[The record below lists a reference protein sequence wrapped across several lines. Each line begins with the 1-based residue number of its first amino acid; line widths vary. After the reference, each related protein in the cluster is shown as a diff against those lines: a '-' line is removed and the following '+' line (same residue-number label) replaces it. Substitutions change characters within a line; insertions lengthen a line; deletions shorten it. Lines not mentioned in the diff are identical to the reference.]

1 MVWSSREVIEH
12 AGYHTTSATRGR
24 QQLLA
29 DPASAEIVVNAIR
42 YASES
47 QRAYVLAYA
56 VMPDHLHLLLVPRDG
71 RTVSDVML
79 DIKRYSA
86 KATAAGIDPLGFAW
100 GPFAYA
106 AGQVLDKA
114 VTETKSLDHNKLAD
128 YMHKTSFTTVAGNFS
143 FAKDGE
149 WAKSRQV
156 WTQFQNVQPM
166 SGVDHPDV

>member
-86 KATAAGIDPLGFAW
+86 KAINERLRRTGPLWQRSFYDRLIRGDAHLEATIRYIEHNPVAAGFARQAEEYRFSSASPQGFNDIERFW
-100 GPFAYA
+100 
-106 AGQVLDKA
+106 AG
-114 VTETKSLDHNKLAD
+114 
-128 YMHKTSFTTVAGNFS
+128 
-143 FAKDGE
+143 
-149 WAKSRQV
+149 
-156 WTQFQNVQPM
+156 
-166 SGVDHPDV
+166 

>member
-56 VMPDHLHLLLVPRDG
+56 VMPDHLHLLLVPRAG

-86 KATAAGIDPLGFAW
+86 KAMNERLRRTGPLWQQSFYDRLIRGDAHLEATIRYIEHNPVAAGFARQAEEYRFSSASPQGFNDIERFW
-100 GPFAYA
+100 
-106 AGQVLDKA
+106 AG
-114 VTETKSLDHNKLAD
+114 
-128 YMHKTSFTTVAGNFS
+128 
-143 FAKDGE
+143 
-149 WAKSRQV
+149 
-156 WTQFQNVQPM
+156 
-166 SGVDHPDV
+166 